1 MSEKVRIEMAFA
13 DYEHQYLICDSVVR
27 NNNTGCIGIVLV
39 NEEVPRDCF
48 VAYIGVCKH
57 GSIKQ
62 DAQDIAANGT
72 KLAYQEAKAFF
83 PGIKAKEY
91 KSY

>member
-1 MSEKVRIEMAFA
+1 MGYAEYNQE
-13 DYEHQYLICDSVVR
+13 YLICDSTVR

-39 NEEVPRDCF
+39 NEETPRDCF

-57 GSIKQ
+57 GNIKQ
-62 DAQDIAANGT
+62 DCQDIAANGT
-72 KLAYQEAKAFF
+72 KLTYEQAKAFF
-83 PGIKAKEY
+83 PGIKANEY